1 MWQNTRLVRV
11 GQGDADF
18 SRGRKD
24 ELKSLLVGRSGRG
37 WEMSRALHE
46 IVRVGE
52 GELPS
57 LGL

>member
-11 GQGDADF
+11 RQGDAEF
-18 SRGRKD
+18 SRGGKY

-37 WEMSRALHE
+37 SEMSRALHE
-46 IVRVGE
+46 IVRAGE